1 MTNLNKNMFELKHF
15 KLIWNPSKEFD
26 CGDFLDREILGSRS
40 FLRSNNRA
48 FEPPNHI
55 LPENHHVPRKITV
68 AVGRLHYLFENGLI
82 LGDMD
87 LFPWCARSHI
97 KEKQVQTFSAYEAV
111 KLLVSANNV
120 YPKPFRRAIE
130 EPSLKNPF
138 LYLDGAME
146 HPQAIRNRMQQI
158 RMLLEKLWCLLLKA
172 TGILKD
178 GDVLWQW
185 QSVRDC
191 YSINWDVGSFKT
203 FLDNEHVFDDIP
215 VYNVIECAGETTEP
229 RQWKRPP
236 TLLAIFDG
244 FHIFSIGRYYQ
255 VHFFGDIWTPQLMSA
270 MKKNGWLGYVGNHTT
285 QLCGD
290 YNKPLYVRR
299 IPIEQS
305 WFNGMWAKDLVA
317 NFAHF
322 WGLFCSSSQVW
333 TLWWWR
339 NQTMSS
345 PYES

>member
-1 MTNLNKNMFELKHF
+1 MFPKNMFELKHF

-97 KEKQVQTFSAYEAV
+97 KEKKVQTFSAYEAV

-158 RMLLEKLWCLLLKA
+158 RMRLEKLWCLLLKA

-178 GDVLWQW
+178 GDVL
-185 QSVRDC
+185 
-191 YSINWDVGSFKT
+191 
-203 FLDNEHVFDDIP
+203 
-215 VYNVIECAGETTEP
+215 
-229 RQWKRPP
+229 
-236 TLLAIFDG
+236 
-244 FHIFSIGRYYQ
+244 
-255 VHFFGDIWTPQLMSA
+255 
-270 MKKNGWLGYVGNHTT
+270 
-285 QLCGD
+285 
-290 YNKPLYVRR
+290 
-299 IPIEQS
+299 
-305 WFNGMWAKDLVA
+305 
-317 NFAHF
+317 
-322 WGLFCSSSQVW
+322 
-333 TLWWWR
+333 
-339 NQTMSS
+339 
-345 PYES
+345 